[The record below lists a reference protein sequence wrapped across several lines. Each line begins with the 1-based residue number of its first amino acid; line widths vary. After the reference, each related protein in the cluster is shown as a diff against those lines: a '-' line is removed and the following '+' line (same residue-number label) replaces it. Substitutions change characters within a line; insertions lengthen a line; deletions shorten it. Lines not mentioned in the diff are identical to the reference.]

1 MAAQSTPA
9 TRMQVPLLDL
19 KAQYSRLREQIIPR
33 VVDVLDS
40 QFLVNGPAVR
50 ELEAQVA
57 AASGCVEG
65 VGTSSG
71 TDALLLALMAMGIGQ
86 GDEVITTPYTFFATA
101 GSIWRVGAR
110 PVFVDIDPVTFNL
123 DASAVEAAV
132 TDRTRAIMPVHL
144 FGQMADMN
152 TIMDV
157 ARRRDLKVI
166 EDAAQAITAEFQ
178 GQRAGAMG
186 TAGCFSFYPSKNLA
200 GAGDGGMVVTQDADL
215 AEHMRTLRN
224 HGDSGQ
230 PRYFHREVGGNFRL
244 DTLQAVYLQV
254 KLGHLGEWNA
264 ARRENAALYDRLL
277 ADVDEVVV
285 PAILDGN
292 VSTFN
297 QYVIRVPRRDELQ
310 AFLGEQGVGSAVYYP
325 LGLHQQECFQELGYA
340 AGDFPETERATRES
354 LALPIFPELTEEQI
368 GYVAEQI
375 KAFFDRSS

>member
-1 MAAQSTPA
+1 
-9 TRMQVPLLDL
+9 MQVPLLDL